1 MEEEIAMKKPEWEY
15 IGGDSVE
22 VYRCSC
28 CGCFTLDE
36 EQECPY
42 CEEAEK

>member
-1 MEEEIAMKKPEWEY
+1 MKKPEWEY